1 MAVKKSIDIA
11 LSFTQDDDT
20 ILNKVKS
27 QYGNYFSDDEL
38 KEFIAQAKG
47 KTLQGV
53 WFIKLKRS
61 KIP

>member
-1 MAVKKSIDIA
+1 MTAQLR
-11 LSFTQDDDT
+11 LSFTQDDDA

-47 KTLQGV
+47 KTLQEV
-53 WFIKLKRS
+53 
-61 KIP
+61 